1 MLRSGCRL
9 VLALVLVA
17 CGGGGSAP
25 PPPPV
30 PGSGGTTGSGGSAPG
45 PGTGGSETPPPAVD
59 AALAAD
65 APAPVAD
72 AAASNDAAA
81 PSSDAAV
88 VVPEGSAPVLEDP
101 LPPCLQ
107 TVAVANSAA
116 LAPALTAARPGD
128 CLVLADGDYT
138 FPVVKVTGTPAA
150 PIVVRAANRGMARVP
165 TGGIEITGSTHLA
178 LEGLL
183 FTSGGSIRFTDSP
196 FTRLSR
202 TRIQPTADKGGA
214 WVNIVGQTHHVRLDR
229 NDMGPKTALGN
240 MVQTGVLTPGQVVQY
255 IRIDH
260 NHFHDVHY
268 GGGNGWETI
277 RAGYSH
283 VAPSKGFITIEYNLF
298 TKADGDPETVSVKS
312 SDAIVRYNTIRDTN
326 GQICLR
332 HGNRTQV
339 YGNFL
344 LNSGGG
350 NGGSGGNIRIYGADH
365 KIFNN
370 YIAGTGGITLGAGSN
385 AATDQA
391 GTEHYRVYRAQLV
404 NNTIVGG
411 GVLIGGG
418 QAPMDCT
425 IANNLI
431 QGGAVG
437 GGGDGTK
444 AMNNVT
450 NGAGMMMV
458 DGMWRLVAGSPAI
471 DASIAGFD
479 YVTEDIDGQPRAGK
493 ADLGADELSTD
504 PVLRKALT
512 PADVGVDVP

>member
-1 MLRSGCRL
+1 
-9 VLALVLVA
+9 
-17 CGGGGSAP
+17 
-25 PPPPV
+25 
-30 PGSGGTTGSGGSAPG
+30 
-45 PGTGGSETPPPAVD
+45 
-59 AALAAD
+59 
-65 APAPVAD
+65 
-72 AAASNDAAA
+72 
-81 PSSDAAV
+81 
-88 VVPEGSAPVLEDP
+88 
-101 LPPCLQ
+101 
-107 TVAVANSAA
+107 
-116 LAPALTAARPGD
+116 
-128 CLVLADGDYT
+128 
-138 FPVVKVTGTPAA
+138 
-150 PIVVRAANRGMARVP
+150 
-165 TGGIEITGSTHLA
+165 
-178 LEGLL
+178 
-183 FTSGGSIRFTDSP
+183 
-196 FTRLSR
+196 
-202 TRIQPTADKGGA
+202 
-214 WVNIVGQTHHVRLDR
+214 
-229 NDMGPKTALGN
+229 

-283 VAPSKGFITIEYNLF
+283 VAPSKGYITIEYNLF
-298 TKADGDPETVSVKS
+298 SHSDGDPETVSVKS

-370 YIAGTGGITLGAGSN
+370 YIAGNGGITLGAGSN

-391 GTEHYRVYRAQLV
+391 GTEHYQVYRAQLV

-418 QAPMDCT
+418 LAPQDCT

-431 QGGAVG
+431 QNGSVG
-437 GGGDGTK
+437 GGGQGTK

-450 NGAGMMMV
+450 NGGGMMML

-471 DASIAGFD
+471 DASLPGFD
-479 YVTEDIDGQPRAGK
+479 YVTEDVDGQKRVGK
-493 ADLGADELSTD
+493 PDLGADELSTD

-512 PADVGVDVP
+512 PADVGVDLP